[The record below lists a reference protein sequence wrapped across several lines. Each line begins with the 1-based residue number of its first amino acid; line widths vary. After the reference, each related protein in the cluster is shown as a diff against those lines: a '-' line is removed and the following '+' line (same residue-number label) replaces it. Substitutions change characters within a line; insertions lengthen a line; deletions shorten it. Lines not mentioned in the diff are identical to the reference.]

1 MKNFNLLFCYTTSM
15 RSLRL
20 LQGLVLVCILLVP
33 ILIFLFLKGFGNN
46 TYDIPVYFEK
56 GVDNPFKECPVA
68 DTTQHYIPEFAFTNQ
83 EGELVGR
90 ADMEGKVTIVDF
102 FFTSCPSICPKMSA
116 EMERVNDMFR
126 DEDKVRIM
134 SISIDP
140 TYDTPGILMEY
151 AEEHNAVAGKW
162 DFLTGGV
169 QETYDLAKCGF
180 IIPTVDG
187 MGVPDDFVHS
197 DKFMLID
204 EKGRIR
210 GYYSGTSREDVDLLM
225 LETKVLL
232 HASETE

>member
-1 MKNFNLLFCYTTSM
+1 M
-15 RSLRL
+15 RSLRI
-20 LQGLVLVCILLVP
+20 LQGMVLVCILLVP
-33 ILIFLFLKGFGNN
+33 VLIFLFLKGFGSNS
-46 TYDIPVYFEK
+46 YDIPIFYEK
-56 GVDNPFKECPVA
+56 GVDNPFKECPVS
-68 DTTQHYIPEFAFTNQ
+68 DTTQHYIPEFTFTNQ
-83 EGELVGR
+83 EGDKVGR
-90 ADMEGKVTIVDF
+90 ADMEGKITIVDF

-126 DEDKVRIM
+126 DEDKIQIM

-140 TYDTPGILMEY
+140 TYDTPEILQEY
-151 AEEHNAVAGKW
+151 AEKHKAVAGKW
-162 DFLTGGV
+162 NFLTGGV

-204 EKGRIR
+204 ELGRIR

-232 HASETE
+232 HASEEK